1 MQPDRRAPPPL
12 PDSPPQGTG
21 PTADR
26 TYADTILGH
35 MSRGW
40 LSKVIK
46 SREDLENYKQAL
58 RWMSIVVDDKPEIT
72 TASACSGTEIY
83 ILFLESLFEI
93 SHSKFDIETPSV
105 HSLFACDNDE
115 KRRKFIMEQFAHTE
129 CLLEDCKV
137 FNNLKSGSANLV
149 KNLVTGESIKLPR
162 CTIFGSGFSCKS
174 VSNQN
179 KNRKEN
185 KGAIRDHKGT
195 TGETFWSVYQ
205 YIKTYRPLLSILENV
220 PNLAQEVSLENGTI
234 VSDLSH
240 IVESF
245 QGLNFTC
252 VAFILDRIDVG
263 SPQRGKRLWI
273 VVLDIHKDVGAK
285 HLVRDRMEAR
295 PLKKGM
301 CLYICL
307 CVCIRTKGL
316 SEQAARA
323 DPLPD

>member
-1 MQPDRRAPPPL
+1 MQPPRNAPASL
-12 PDSPPQGTG
+12 PGSPAEVTG
-21 PTADR
+21 PIAER
-26 TYADTILGH
+26 RYADTILGRI
-35 MSRGW
+35 SRGW

-58 RWMSIVVDDKPEIT
+58 MYFSIVIDDKPEIT
-72 TASACSGTEIY
+72 TGSACSGTEIY

-93 SHSKFDIETPSV
+93 SHSKFGIETPRV

-149 KNLVTGESIKLPR
+149 ANLVTGESIKLPR
-162 CTIFGSGFSCKS
+162 CSIFGSGFSCKS

-185 KGAIRDHKGT
+185 KGAILEHKGT

-205 YIKTYRPLLSILENV
+205 YIKTHRPLLSILENV
-220 PNLAQEVSLENGTI
+220 PNLAQEICLENGTS

-240 IVESF
+240 IIDSF
-245 QGLNFTC
+245 QKLNFTC
-252 VAFILDRIDVG
+252 EAFILDRIDFG

-273 VVLDIHKDVGAK
+273 VVLDIHKDVGLK

-295 PLKKGM
+295 P
-301 CLYICL
+301 
-307 CVCIRTKGL
+307 
-316 SEQAARA
+316 
-323 DPLPD
+323 